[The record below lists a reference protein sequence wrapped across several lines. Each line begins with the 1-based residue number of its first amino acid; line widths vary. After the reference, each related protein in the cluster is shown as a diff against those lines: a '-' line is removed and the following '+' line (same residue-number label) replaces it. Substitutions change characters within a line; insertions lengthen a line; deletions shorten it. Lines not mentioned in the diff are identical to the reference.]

1 MEKIIER
8 MLDGFDCCFCRYS
21 LLIRWVHVV
30 QSMAEAVEKA
40 IACNLMDGKSN
51 LQIDELHKIYDE
63 QL

>member
-8 MLDGFDCCFCRYS
+8 LLDGFDCCFGRYP

-51 LQIDELHKIYDE
+51 LQFDELP
-63 QL
+63 

>member
-8 MLDGFDCCFCRYS
+8 LLDGFDCCFCRYS
-21 LLIRWVHVV
+21 LMIRWVHVV

-51 LQIDELHKIYDE
+51 LQFDELT
-63 QL
+63 